1 MEVDRMTKDHSVD
14 DARPG
19 DWVQVHGL
27 PGRAAREGQI
37 LELLGEPGHRHFR
50 VRWDEAHES
59 IFFPTDGAVVVPR
72 SARESESPGR

>member
-1 MEVDRMTKDHSVD
+1 MTKDHSVD

-27 PGRAAREGQI
+27 PGRGAREGQI
-37 LELLGEPGHRHFR
+37 VEVLGEAGHRHFR

-59 IFFPTDGAVVVPR
+59 IFFPTDGALVI
-72 SARESESPGR
+72 PGGGHKGKTAGR